1 MPCPPLG
8 AGRDFLAISPTISD
22 NERNMKSEWIPGMTA
37 TSYPIPENRVPPV
50 APAPEPLALVPEAV
64 SVSANSQSEV
74 SHDEIL
80 HKKASHN
87 HGWKVFGTT
96 FITIFLAELG
106 DKTQVATLL
115 MSAES
120 HQPWTI
126 FAGAA
131 SALVATSL
139 LGVLVGCW
147 LAARVSP
154 QVLDRAAGI
163 TLAVLSVWLF
173 WEVLG

>member
-1 MPCPPLG
+1 VNLKT
-8 AGRDFLAISPTISD
+8 AVESYSSAISHSVLEPS
-22 NERNMKSEWIPGMTA
+22 IPSASGPGNGLNVIPVDVAADVDTA
-37 TSYPIPENRVPPV
+37 VM
-50 APAPEPLALVPEAV
+50 PAPRRFDSPA
-64 SVSANSQSEV
+64 
-74 SHDEIL
+74 
-80 HKKASHN
+80 
-87 HGWKVFGTT
+87 WKVFGTT
-96 FITIFLAELG
+96 FVTIFLAELG
-106 DKTQVATLL
+106 DKTQVSTLL

-131 SALVATSL
+131 TALISTSL

-147 LAARVSP
+147 LAARISP

-163 TLAVLSVWLF
+163 TLAILSVWLF

>member
-1 MPCPPLG
+1 M
-8 AGRDFLAISPTISD
+8 
-22 NERNMKSEWIPGMTA
+22 
-37 TSYPIPENRVPPV
+37 
-50 APAPEPLALVPEAV
+50 PAPRRFDSPA
-64 SVSANSQSEV
+64 
-74 SHDEIL
+74 
-80 HKKASHN
+80 
-87 HGWKVFGTT
+87 WKVFGTT
-96 FITIFLAELG
+96 FVTIFLAELG
-106 DKTQVATLL
+106 DKTQVSTLL

-131 SALVATSL
+131 TALISTSL

-147 LAARVSP
+147 LAARISP

-163 TLAVLSVWLF
+163 TLAILSVWLF